1 MSAADN
7 ARAAVNWPYYS
18 VLQGRVVV
26 VSDEGTATWLP
37 LEPPRLRPILAHVA
51 LAGLFG

>member
-1 MSAADN
+1 MSAH
-7 ARAAVNWPYYS
+7 WPHYS

-37 LEPPRLRPILAHVA
+37 LEPPRLRSVLAQVA
-51 LAGLFG
+51 LAGLLIPDDSAE